1 MDQLMQLSKD
11 EVVTLFNGELSTFLS
26 ELVKIFSKM
35 TVDQVS
41 FNQLLSYKSLIEA
54 GINSNKEIG
63 VDMFAGYIFSSSN
76 DDFMEKISSR
86 DYDFFYK
93 MEEKIDS
100 SNKFAEILLIIKHLF
115 IQLSDTNKENIF
127 GYLENLSLLA
137 NVYAMKKLGK

>member
-76 DDFMEKISSR
+76 DDFIEKISSR

-115 IQLSDTNKENIF
+115 IQLSDINKENIF